1 MRTRW
6 VAIALI
12 LAAPSSRAAGSAA
25 GQAIFRGACAGCHAA
40 GSPRVLAGEPLLAD
54 AGAIR
59 ASDPDI
65 AIDLVLHGQQPP
77 AEQRGAWMPPFAAI
91 LGDAQIAD
99 VLAWLRQ
106 SAGEPAWPD
115 LAQRVRALRTEAQR

>member
-12 LAAPSSRAAGSAA
+12 LAAPSSYAAGSAA

-40 GSPRVLAGEPLLAD
+40 GSPRVLAGQSLLAD

-65 AIDLVLHGQQPP
+65 AIDFILHGRQPP
-77 AEQRGAWMPPFAAI
+77 AEQRGAWMPPFETI
-91 LGDAQIAD
+91 LSDTQIAD

-106 SAGEPAWPD
+106 SAGGPAWPD
-115 LAQRVRALRTEAQR
+115 LAQHVRALRTETQR